1 MTGRVLVV
9 DDVLA
14 NVKLLQAR
22 LSAEYFEVLIARSGE
37 EALKVLQSEC
47 ADVVLLDVMM
57 PGMDGFELCRRI
69 KTATRTMHVPVVMV
83 TALDQTCDRVQGL
96 EAGADDFITKPVDA
110 IALITRVKNL
120 ARLKTL
126 NDEMMLRMATA
137 RQNGVLPSAAL
148 AWPKAESG
156 GRILLVEDGKRT
168 VRQVLAALGQL
179 HEVQVEA
186 NVPAALARIADKP
199 CDLMIISL
207 NLAAAD
213 GLRLCSQVRA
223 LERTRHLP
231 VIVIVQP
238 GEDARLLRALDMGVD
253 DYLTRPVDRNEL
265 LARVRTQMKRKGQ
278 FDYWRGRLEESVELT
293 VTDALTGLYNRRS
306 MQTRCAV
313 LAEQAQTTGQPLS
326 LVLVDI
332 DNFNSINAAYG
343 HNAGD
348 SILRGFAT
356 RLRDNAR
363 SIDLV
368 CRISGEQFVII
379 MPNSSL
385 EAACQT
391 AERLRACIAA
401 EPFQATG
408 ETTLKVTASVGVAAL
423 DEAHAALEGLFKRA
437 DRALYVAKQGG
448 RNKVV
453 ADAA

>member
-22 LSAEYFEVLIARSGE
+22 LAAEYFEVLIARSGE

-356 RLRDNAR
+356 RLRDHAR

>member
-9 DDVLA
+9 DDVIA

-57 PGMDGFELCRRI
+57 PGMDGFEVCRRI

-126 NDEMMLRMATA
+126 NDQMMLRMATA
-137 RQNGVLPSAAL
+137 GQNGVLPSAAL
-148 AWPKAESG
+148 AWPKAESC

-168 VRQVLAALGQL
+168 VRQVLAVLGQL

-213 GLRLCSQVRA
+213 GLRVCSQVRA

-231 VIVIVQP
+231 IIVIVQP

-265 LARVRTQMKRKGQ
+265 LARVRTQMRRKGQ
-278 FDYWRGRLEESVELT
+278 VDYWRDRLEESVELA

-306 MQTRCAV
+306 MQTRCAA

-332 DNFNSINAAYG
+332 DNFKSINAAYG

-348 SILRGFAT
+348 SILREFAT

-368 CRISGEQFVII
+368 CRIGEERFVII
-379 MPNSSL
+379 MPNSGL
-385 EAACQT
+385 ETACQT

-408 ETTLKVTASVGVAAL
+408 ETTLKLTASVGVAAL